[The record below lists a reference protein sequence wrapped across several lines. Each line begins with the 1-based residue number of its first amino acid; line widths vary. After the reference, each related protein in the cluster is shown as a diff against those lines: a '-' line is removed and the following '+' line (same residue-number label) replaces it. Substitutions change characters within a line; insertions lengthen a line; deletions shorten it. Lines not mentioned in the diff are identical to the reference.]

1 MSPVD
6 RDASE
11 ATTVLTCRD
20 LTHSSEPQTAPVA
33 EPAPAGDAG
42 RRVAAVAGG
51 ALLVVAAVAGLHG
64 LYRAGSDAA
73 AWGVWSVLLLAGV
86 TALGGG
92 IKLAMWGF
100 RPMIVAVSTT
110 AKERLSE
117 PVAAVAASGAVIAG
131 AVGMWWTFR
140 GGYTAWWQHL
150 SGAPGWTLLLGIG
163 QMAVAVLAG
172 AALFSGGKYLT
183 GLTKEAVT
191 DAGMLGARDH
201 ARAAEEA
208 GAHRHTAASTSG
220 ADEKLWHPGLLAALL
235 AGGAGLVL
243 LAAGITPKLYVWIT
257 GPDVLPAVAAI
268 AAVLLW
274 AMGSNLGWWKGLAG
288 LYAWA
293 TDASQKTS
301 AVAGVVALLAFSAGG
316 LGLGWFTP
324 ATVPQAHAAC
334 PPDCGGPG
342 GSDGPPG
349 GGQMFQP
356 PSQGGPQMP
365 DYQGGINQ
373 PPMDQNSSVSI
384 YNTQAPSAGNT
395 TGSQGAQQGPQQGW
409 DQPAHGTQPPDY
421 QNATPYTQGPGRPN
435 PEHNPGTNPGAN
447 SGSQGAQPNQGA
459 QQPPADQG
467 NHGGQQPPSQNSGQQ
482 PPQEN
487 AGQQPQQSDQQRL
500 DDLTRQLQQQQQQ
513 SGQDRQRIDDLT
525 KQLQQQ
531 GQQKQNKQQL
541 PKLPSSKDKKKDED
555 QQKDSDDQSQNT
567 DLASLLLGAAST
579 RRRKEDDQQPD
590 QQQQQ
595 GPDTQAL
602 TQDGVQAAQG
612 LPGDIQTYVQ
622 SGQQIGESS
631 GQAAQGFGSAA
642 QAGASLASSA
652 QSGAVNPQDAITLV
666 QGVSQGIQGTADA
679 VNAGSQIVKTAQ
691 GEADQVAQA
700 VGDANPQLKPQM
712 DQARQLNQQAGQITD
727 LVGQGS
733 QLTSQGAGAVNTVS
747 SLGAG
752 GMPDTSGAT
761 DALSGTATAVNGPT
775 DIPKPP
781 TPPSGS
787 SSPAGPIRVANA
799 TNGPASS
806 GGRLAASPVD
816 FKQEPAPPV
825 PPIPPGTDL
834 SIVPGLA
841 NALPGQSQ
849 PAQPNPTEVL
859 LNSISPAGAPATAQR
874 TQIPGVNGDVWYD
887 APSDTAFVF
896 GPNRNLLQTVSPK
909 TSTTYFNGTSS
920 PFRYEQDVNGP
931 NGRLFLGDAGTMTN
945 PTRRADGRFEGL
957 LNGQHVIAALTGK
970 PGSPDGIAA
979 LITSDPTTSTAY
991 SKETVTTT
999 STLTRAFDNQGH
1011 WLREDTEVKQ
1021 NIGGTGDTTSHDVI
1035 TDPILRADSDSWASW
1050 FHHNLGGLV
1059 PNVPYDAH
1067 VLSNDGYSGFT
1078 KTGAVLDSALGVLDV
1093 IPLGKG
1099 FGTAA
1104 KTAFDAL
1111 RGARTAEQSAEAIE
1125 QTQNLLSTLR
1135 GATPATAE
1143 QGAALN
1149 TVTDALENQ
1158 LQQGTL
1164 YQARLNRT
1172 PKNNGHW
1179 LGQRG
1184 ESKWISDNPKVN
1196 GPLQAAGVD
1205 GIEYRNAQ
1213 PDFSPVSKGQVEIPN
1228 MTTSRP
1234 ANFKAADEL
1243 LGKQWGMTQEQV
1255 EDWRSANSYSWH
1267 EEPDLKTMQL
1277 VPTDVNKLLG
1287 HVGGVGELKAGKVP
1301 TGGGS

>member
-1 MSPVD
+1 MSGTERSTKALKAV
-6 RDASE
+6 SE
-11 ATTVLTCRD
+11 CRD
-20 LTHSSEPQTAPVA
+20 LARSSAVTQELPARDRAPQSSPD
-33 EPAPAGDAG
+33 GDPG
-42 RRVAAVAGG
+42 RRLSAFAGG
-51 ALLVVAAVAGLHG
+51 SVLVIGAVTALHKLYRTGDGVGDLAGWAGL
-64 LYRAGSDAA
+64 
-73 AWGVWSVLLLAGV
+73 LLLAL

-92 IKLAMWGF
+92 IKLAMWGV
-100 RPMIVAVSTT
+100 RPVTAAVSDE
-110 AKERLSE
+110 AKARLSE
-117 PVAAVAASGAVIAG
+117 PLLAVVAAAAVIAG
-131 AVGMWWTFR
+131 ALGMWWTFR
-140 GGYTAWWQHL
+140 GGYVIWWQHL
-150 SGAPGWTLLLGIG
+150 TGDNQWSLSLGVG
-163 QMAVAVLAG
+163 QMLTAVLAG
-172 AALFSGGKYLT
+172 TALFTGGRYVT
-183 GLTKEAVT
+183 GLAKEALT
-191 DAGMLGARDH
+191 DSGLFIERD
-201 ARAAEEA
+201 RAAGRRRAPE
-208 GAHRHTAASTSG
+208 G
-220 ADEKLWHPGLLAALL
+220 LWHPGLVAALI
-235 AGGAGLVL
+235 GGGLGLVL
-243 LAAGITPKLYVWIT
+243 LTAGITPRLYVWIT

-268 AAVLLW
+268 AVVLLW
-274 AMGSNLGWWKGLAG
+274 AIGSNLGWWKGLVG
-288 LYAWA
+288 LYKWA
-293 TDASQKTS
+293 TDASQKAT
-301 AVAGVVALLAFSAGG
+301 ATAGVVAVLVFSASG

-373 PPMDQNSSVSI
+373 PPLDQNGSVSI
-384 YNTQAPSAGNT
+384 YNTQAPSAGNNGAN
-395 TGSQGAQQGPQQGW
+395 GSNGQQGPQQGW
-409 DQPAHGTQPPDY
+409 DQPAHGTQIPDY
-421 QNATPYTQGPGRPN
+421 QTATPYTQGPGRPN
-435 PEHNPGTNPGAN
+435 PDFNP
-447 SGSQGAQPNQGA
+447 GSQGAQTSPGNNAGSQGGQSNQGV
-459 QQPPADQG
+459 QQPAQEP
-467 NHGGQQPPSQNSGQQ
+467 QQATQNQ
-482 PPQEN
+482 PPQQDTGE
-487 AGQQPQQSDQQRL
+487 QPQQSDQQKIE
-500 DDLTRQLQQQQQQ
+500 DLTRQLQDQQQQ
-513 SGQDRQRIDDLT
+513 SGQDRQRLEDLT
-525 KQLQQQ
+525 KQLQQKQ
-531 GQQKQNKQQL
+531 NGNQNKQQL

-555 QQKDSDDQSQNT
+555 QQKDRDDQSQNT

-631 GQAAQGFGSAA
+631 GEAAQGFGSAA

-666 QGVSQGIQGTADA
+666 QGVSQGIRGTADA

-806 GGRLAASPVD
+806 SGRLAASPVD

-841 NALPGQSQ
+841 NALPGQGQ

-1067 VLSNDGYSGFT
+1067 VLSSDGYSGFT
-1078 KTGAVLDSALGVLDV
+1078 KTGAVLDSAFGVLEV
-1093 IPLGKG
+1093 TPLGKG

-1104 KTAFDAL
+1104 KGAIDAL

-1149 TVTDALENQ
+1149 TVADALENQ

-1164 YQARLNRT
+1164 YQARLNQT
-1172 PKNNGHW
+1172 PINNGHW

-1184 ESKWISDNPKVN
+1184 ESKWISDNPEVN
-1196 GPLQAAGVD
+1196 RFLQDAGID
-1205 GIEYRNAQ
+1205 GIGYKNAR
-1213 PDFSPVSKGQVEIPN
+1213 PDFSPVAKGQVEIPN
-1228 MTTSRP
+1228 MTTNMD
-1234 ANFKAADEL
+1234 ANFRAADKL
-1243 LGKQWGMTQEQV
+1243 LAEQRGV
-1255 EDWRSANSYSWH
+1255 SPKDIADFRKNEKYTWH
-1267 EEPDLKTMQL
+1267 EEPDLKTLQL
-1277 VPTDVNKLLG
+1277 VPSIVNSRLG
-1287 HVGGVGELKAGKVP
+1287 HIGGRGELNAGATPPK
-1301 TGGGS
+1301 